1 MFFIREEGT
10 NCVLGGKRG
19 RDKLLRRLRPL
30 PPSKESNFVLNE
42 EEKPVGGRNERMW
55 VGSRMEGNPKIYF
68 GIKKILIPFLL
79 FSEEN
84 FVRSFDSLFLFVL
97 ADWQQNERGK
107 RFTHSSI
114 WRQIGEGK
122 DDDDEVNDR

>member
-1 MFFIREEGT
+1 LNGIEWNPLGFVVWEDRKMRREGQMFFIREEGT

-42 EEKPVGGRNERMW
+42 EEKPVSGRNERMW
-55 VGSRMEGNPKIYF
+55 VGSRMVEGNPKIYF

-79 FSEEN
+79 FQ
-84 FVRSFDSLFLFVL
+84 R
-97 ADWQQNERGK
+97 
-107 RFTHSSI
+107 
-114 WRQIGEGK
+114 
-122 DDDDEVNDR
+122 